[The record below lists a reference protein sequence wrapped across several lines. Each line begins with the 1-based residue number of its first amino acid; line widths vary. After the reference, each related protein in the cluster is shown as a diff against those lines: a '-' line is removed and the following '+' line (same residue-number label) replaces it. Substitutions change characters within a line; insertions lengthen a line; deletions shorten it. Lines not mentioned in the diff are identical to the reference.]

1 MADHYQTIEV
11 RIRGRVQGVSY
22 RVWTRDQ
29 AERLGLTGWIRNE
42 DDGSV
47 VAVVAGPG
55 TALSTMID
63 RFWHGPPGA
72 SVSAVETKVTA
83 LAERPTAFRIT
94 R

>member
-1 MADHYQTIEV
+1 MAENFQAVEV
-11 RIRGRVQGVSY
+11 RVRGRVQGVSY

-29 AERLGLTGWIRNE
+29 AERLGLTGWVRND

-47 VAVVAGPG
+47 VVMIAGPG

-63 RFWHGPPGA
+63 RCWHGPPGA
-72 SVSAVETKVTA
+72 SVSAVETR
-83 LAERPTAFRIT
+83 LAAIEEKPTAFRIT